1 MFQSTDR
8 ALFSRIIRNDE
19 HVLQHYLPER
29 YKLEYNLRPRQ
40 YNEQLLT
47 ETTELNNRDYIVRM
61 LYRDAYWNDTRTDTL
76 LSMNDTV
83 KFMFIVQTAMYH
95 YDMYV
100 KVAYDNFGNKRRWW
114 WWWWWDRRTHDNS
127 ICRASIALRGKNRSR
142 ELISVYGAL
151 SRRWLSDPIKPTF
164 DRRSLFIYLFIYL
177 FI

>member
-40 YNEQLLT
+40 HNKQLLSK
-47 ETTELNNRDYIVRM
+47 TTELNNRDYIVRM
-61 LYRDAYWNDTRTDTL
+61 LYKDAYWNDTRTDNL

-83 KFMFIVQTAMYH
+83 TFMFIGLVQTAMYH

-100 KVAYDNFGNKRRWW
+100 KVAYDNFDNKRRY
-114 WWWWWDRRTHDNS
+114 DDELAKCCRPLLLNS
-127 ICRASIALRGKNRSR
+127 SCSSKI
-142 ELISVYGAL
+142 VQ
-151 SRRWLSDPIKPTF
+151 
-164 DRRSLFIYLFIYL
+164 
-177 FI
+177 